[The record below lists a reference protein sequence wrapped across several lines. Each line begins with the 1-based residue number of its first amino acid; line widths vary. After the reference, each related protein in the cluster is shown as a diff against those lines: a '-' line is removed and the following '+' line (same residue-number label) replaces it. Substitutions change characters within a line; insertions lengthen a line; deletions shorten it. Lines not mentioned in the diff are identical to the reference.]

1 MAHLVVVLLVV
12 KDMNPNRIKHFFWSV
27 TNHKNMILYAI
38 LCKGVLQQKWLSLN
52 IDEYIWFIEMAGWYR
67 INAEIIL
74 NISFERLTCIIFP
87 RILYFIP
94 KIFPLLKMKDITI
107 RKVDFCSCTKP
118 FNHGLKLF
126 SRKIPIL
133 KSFRNFFPTMPSMPF
148 TNQHLLKKKTKF
160 FGKRDKQMPCWK
172 IL

>member
-38 LCKGVLQQKWLSLN
+38 LCRGVLQQKWLSLN

-74 NISFERLTCIIFP
+74 TSLSNDWLALFFQE
-87 RILYFIP
+87 YFISYQ
-94 KIFPLLKMKDITI
+94 KFSHYWKWRISQFEKLIFVRARNLSIMVWNYFQGKYPFLKVLET
-107 RKVDFCSCTKP
+107 
-118 FNHGLKLF
+118 
-126 SRKIPIL
+126 
-133 KSFRNFFPTMPSMPF
+133 FF
-148 TNQHLLKKKTKF
+148 QQCHQCHLLINI
-160 FGKRDKQMPCWK
+160 C
-172 IL
+172 